1 MNMHE
6 LSERLFKTLS
16 HPNFL
21 SMKGLANEVPI
32 FIQTYEPAHEDA
44 LRRMVESLAI
54 RLQSAG
60 ITLKS
65 LDLFELVLEELE
77 EHKILKGLLAEETTW
92 QRSDVLETL
101 QNYSDPKTH
110 MIPRLIRAIEND
122 GGQLTLITGPGRVL
136 RTARSKRKEID
147 EMLDSIMKKAEDNSD
162 KFLRE
167 RGAIKEVVVPDKK
180 KSVLGKRKKLVVK
193 EEEEVT

>member
-1 MNMHE
+1 V
-6 LSERLFKTLS
+6 K
-16 HPNFL
+16 
-21 SMKGLANEVPI
+21 
-32 FIQTYEPAHEDA
+32 
-44 LRRMVESLAI
+44 
-54 RLQSAG
+54 
-60 ITLKS
+60 
-65 LDLFELVLEELE
+65 
-77 EHKILKGLLAEETTW
+77 
-92 QRSDVLETL
+92 
-101 QNYSDPKTH
+101 
-110 MIPRLIRAIEND
+110 
-122 GGQLTLITGPGRVL
+122 RVL